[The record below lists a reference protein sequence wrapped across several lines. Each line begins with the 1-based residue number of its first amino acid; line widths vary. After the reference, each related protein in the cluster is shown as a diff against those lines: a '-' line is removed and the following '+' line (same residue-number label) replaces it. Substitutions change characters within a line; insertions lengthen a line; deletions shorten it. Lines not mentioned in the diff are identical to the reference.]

1 MSLSVLNNISALY
14 AQNYLNQ
21 TQASLQTVLQQL
33 SSGSRINSGADD
45 AAGLAVVNGLQ
56 ANEAALTQ
64 SAQNATNG
72 TGLLQTADG
81 ALAQVTS
88 LLTRAVTLAT
98 EAANSTLN
106 STQVSSANQEY
117 QTILA
122 EIGDIGSST
131 NFSGNQVF
139 STNTTNLFVSDGSV
153 TGANSY
159 NDTVGVLT
167 TASVGQSAST
177 VAITTSALAVTTA
190 GSTSAA
196 SVQSTGTITPTNA
209 TDLLSGTIS
218 IGLANGSASSFSVTG
233 VTASQFAAAFNANA
247 AFSSQGITASVNVG
261 TGVITIKGP
270 TNGIGGSVT
279 FTNNALTS
287 TTSASVADAAPVAAA
302 GTAAVD
308 GRSLDTITLSTPT
321 NTFAGTLTIAVGSGT
336 ANSIT
341 VNSGTSGTALA
352 TQINSNATFQNA
364 NITAS
369 FNSTTGALSIYGPS
383 GTGETLSLT
392 GTTLTQTTKQ
402 TPGAGV
408 DFTNAAISTLTAT
421 SAPTVLTSLTAAI
434 QDVAYQRGI
443 LGANIN
449 QLTAAANVADTA
461 EVNLT
466 SASNAIQATNYGQAT
481 SDLAK
486 YEVLS
491 QTGISALA
499 QANTVQQE
507 ILKLLQ

>member
-1 MSLSVLNNISALY
+1 MSLSVLNNISAIY

-56 ANEAALTQ
+56 ANEAALQQ
-64 SAQNATNG
+64 SSQNATNG

-81 ALAQVTS
+81 ALSQVTS
-88 LLTRAVTLAT
+88 LLTRAITLAT
-98 EAANSTLN
+98 ESANSTLN
-106 STQVSSANQEY
+106 SQQVSSANQEY
-117 QTILA
+117 QTILS
-122 EIGDIGSST
+122 EIGAIGSTT

-139 STNTTNLFVSDGSV
+139 TTNATNLFVSDGSV
-153 TGANSY
+153 TGASSY

-167 TASVGQSAST
+167 TGSVGQSPSS
-177 VAITTSALAVTTA
+177 VAITTAALTVAAA
-190 GSTSAA
+190 GTTSAA

-218 IGLANGSASSFSVTG
+218 VGLANGAASNFSVTG
-233 VTASQFAAAFNANA
+233 VTASQFVAAFNANA
-247 AFSSQGITASVNVG
+247 AFSSQGITASVVVA

-270 TNGIGGSVT
+270 SNGIGGSVT

-308 GRSLDTITLSTPT
+308 GRSLEAITLGTST
-321 NTFAGTLTIAVGSGT
+321 NTLAGTLTIAVGGGT

-341 VNSGTSGTALA
+341 VNSGTSGTTLA
-352 TQINSNATFQNA
+352 TQINSNATFQAA
-364 NITAS
+364 NVVAS
-369 FNSTTGALSIYGPS
+369 FNSSTGVLSIYGPS
-383 GTGETLSLT
+383 GTGQTLNLT
-392 GTTLTQTTKQ
+392 GSTLTQTTKQ

-408 DFTNAAISTLTAT
+408 NFNDASINTLTAT
-421 SAPTVLTSLTAAI
+421 SAPTILTSLTAAI
-434 QDVAYQRGI
+434 ADVAYQRGI

-449 QLTAAANVADTA
+449 QLTAAAAVADTA
-461 EVNLT
+461 NVNLT
-466 SASNAIQATNYGQAT
+466 SASNAIQATNYGKAT

>member
-81 ALAQVTS
+81 ALAQVTT

-117 QTILA
+117 QTILS
-122 EIGDIGSST
+122 EIGDIGSTT

-139 STNTTNLFVSDGSV
+139 STNTTNLFVSDGSA

-167 TASVGQSAST
+167 TSSVGESAST
-177 VAITTSALAVTTA
+177 TPISTAALTVATA

-209 TDLLSGTIS
+209 TDLISGSIAVSLASGT
-218 IGLANGSASSFSVTG
+218 ASTFSVTG
-233 VTASQFAAAFNANA
+233 VTASQFAAAFNADT
-247 AFSSQGITASVNVG
+247 AFSSQGITATVNVG

-270 TNGIGGSVT
+270 SSGIGGSVT
-279 FTNNALTS
+279 FGSNNLTS

-308 GRSLDTITLSTPT
+308 GRSLEQITLSSYT
-321 NTFAGTLTIAVGSGT
+321 NTVAGTLSIGVGTS
-336 ANSIT
+336 AQHSIT

-352 TQINSNATFQNA
+352 TQINSDATFQA
-364 NITAS
+364 DNIVAS
-369 FNSTTGALSIYGPS
+369 FNSTTGVLSIYGPS
-383 GTGETLSLT
+383 GTGQTLNLT
-392 GTTLTQTTKQ
+392 GSTLTQTTLP

-408 DFTNAAISTLTAT
+408 NFTAASIATLTAT
-421 SAPTVLTSLTAAI
+421 SAPSILTSLTTAI

>member
-64 SAQNATNG
+64 SSQNATNG

-81 ALAQVTS
+81 ALAQVTT

-117 QTILA
+117 QTILS
-122 EIGDIGSST
+122 EIGAIGSTT

-139 STNTTNLFVSDGSV
+139 TTTTTNLFVSDGSA

-167 TASVGQSAST
+167 TASVGQTAST
-177 VAITTSALAVTTA
+177 APISTSALVATA
-190 GSTSAA
+190 AGTASAA
-196 SVQSTGTITPTNA
+196 SVQSTATVTATNA
-209 TDLLSGTIS
+209 TDLISGS
-218 IGLANGSASSFSVTG
+218 IVVGLAGGSSATLAVTG
-233 VTASQFAAAFNANA
+233 VTVAQFTAAFNANA
-247 AFSSQGITASVNVG
+247 SFSSQGITASFAG
-261 TGVITIKGP
+261 GVVTIKGP
-270 TNGIGGSVT
+270 ASGINGSVT
-279 FTNNALTS
+279 QTSSLTS
-287 TTSASVADAAPVAAA
+287 TTAGGAADAAPVAAA
-302 GTAAVD
+302 GVAAVD
-308 GRSLDTITLSTPT
+308 GRSVETITLATVG
-321 NTFAGTLTIAVGSGT
+321 NTVAGTFNIGVGGGTQTTLTIP
-336 ANSIT
+336 
-341 VNSGTSGTALA
+341 SGTSGSAAAAL
-352 TQINSNATFQNA
+352 INSNVAYQGQNIVA
-364 NITAS
+364 N
-369 FNSTTGALSIYGPS
+369 FNATTGVLSIFGPA
-383 GTGETLSLT
+383 GAGQTLNFTGS
-392 GTTLTQTTKQ
+392 TLTQTTKQ
-402 TPGAGV
+402 TPGGGV
-408 DFTNAAISTLTAT
+408 NFTDASINTLTST
-421 SAPTVLTSLTAAI
+421 SAPTVLISLTNAI

-449 QLTAAANVADTA
+449 QLNAAANVADTA
-461 EVNLT
+461 NVNLT
-466 SASNAIQATNYGQAT
+466 SASNAIQATNYGKAT

>member
-64 SAQNATNG
+64 SSQNATNG
-72 TGLLQTADG
+72 IGLLQTADG

-106 STQVSSANQEY
+106 PTQVSSANQEY
-117 QTILA
+117 QTILT
-122 EIGDIGSST
+122 EIGDIGATT

-139 STNTTNLFVSDGSV
+139 STATTNLFVSDGSV

-167 TASVGQSAST
+167 TGSIGQSPST
-177 VAITTSALAVTTA
+177 VAITTAALAVTAA

-196 SVQSTGTITPTNA
+196 SVQSTGTITPTAA

-218 IGLANGSASSFSVTG
+218 VGLANGTASSFSVTG
-233 VTASQFAAAFNANA
+233 VNATQFTAAFNADT
-247 AFSSQGITASVNVG
+247 AFSSQGITATVVAS

-287 TTSASVADAAPVAAA
+287 TTAASVADAAPVAAA
-302 GTAAVD
+302 GTAATD
-308 GRSLDTITLSTPT
+308 GRSLDAITLATPHQH
-321 NTFAGTLTIAVGSGT
+321 LRRHVHH
-336 ANSIT
+336 
-341 VNSGTSGTALA
+341 
-352 TQINSNATFQNA
+352 
-364 NITAS
+364 
-369 FNSTTGALSIYGPS
+369 
-383 GTGETLSLT
+383 
-392 GTTLTQTTKQ
+392 
-402 TPGAGV
+402 
-408 DFTNAAISTLTAT
+408 
-421 SAPTVLTSLTAAI
+421 
-434 QDVAYQRGI
+434 RRRWRRC
-443 LGANIN
+443 
-449 QLTAAANVADTA
+449 
-461 EVNLT
+461 
-466 SASNAIQATNYGQAT
+466 
-481 SDLAK
+481 
-486 YEVLS
+486 
-491 QTGISALA
+491 
-499 QANTVQQE
+499 
-507 ILKLLQ
+507 

>member
-45 AAGLAVVNGLQ
+45 AAGLSVVNGLQ
-56 ANEAALTQ
+56 ANEAALQQ

-98 EAANSTLN
+98 ESANSTLN
-106 STQVSSANQEY
+106 SQQVSSANQEY
-117 QTILA
+117 QTILS
-122 EIGDIGSST
+122 EIGAIGTST

-139 STNTTNLFVSDGSV
+139 TANTTNLFVSDGSA
-153 TGANSY
+153 TGANTY

-167 TASVGQSAST
+167 TASVGQSPSTGGTSTGAVT
-177 VAITTSALAVTTA
+177 VAAA

-209 TDLLSGTIS
+209 TDLISGTIAVS
-218 IGLANGSASSFSVTG
+218 LSGGTANNFSVTG
-233 VTASQFAAAFNANA
+233 LTAAQFAAAFNANTT
-247 AFSSQGITASVNVG
+247 FSSQGITATVNTG

-270 TNGIGGSVT
+270 VSGIGGSVT
-279 FTNNALTS
+279 FTSNLTS
-287 TTSASVADAAPVAAA
+287 TTSAGVSDTAPVAAS

-308 GRSLDTITLSTPT
+308 GRSLETITLSTLPT
-321 NTFAGTLTIAVGSGT
+321 TVAGTLNIGVGTGAQTSLTVTAGT
-336 ANSIT
+336 TGSQ
-341 VNSGTSGTALA
+341 LA
-352 TQINSNATFQNA
+352 AQINSNATFQNA
-364 NITAS
+364 NIVAS
-369 FNSTTGALSIYGPS
+369 YSSTTGTLSIYGPS
-383 GTGETLSLT
+383 GTGSTLNFT
-392 GTTLTQTTKQ
+392 GSALTQTTKA

-408 DFTNAAISTLTAT
+408 NFTDQSINTLTSSNA
-421 SAPTVLTSLTAAI
+421 SSVLIALTTAI
-434 QDVAYQRGI
+434 GDVAYQRGI

-449 QLTAAANVADTA
+449 QLNAAAGVANTA
-461 EVNLT
+461 NVNLT